1 MPAYVF
7 GIRNKLLNEER
18 YQQYS
23 EAAMPT
29 LEGRQASFL
38 AAYGQY
44 RVVEGDDAEGA
55 FVLEFPTFEEAQAW
69 FDSEEY
75 QAAAALRANAA
86 DYRIVIVDGLPGP
99 SETATAGSSDTDVDD
114 IRELITE
121 WALVGWRHLE
131 TDPQYVFRD
140 RLGKFYD
147 WESSE
152 VILHDNA
159 DAQRR
164 VTTSATEYGAIW
176 DEMVPSLKTL
186 SNRLLGEPD
195 IMVEGDL
202 ALVSVKFASR
212 FESADGTVDEAPT
225 LSSLVLRRGPDGWKI
240 FREHGSSLVPD
251 AN

>member
-7 GIRNKLLNEER
+7 GIRNKLVDEER

-29 LEGRQASFL
+29 LEGRDASFL
-38 AAYGQY
+38 AAYGQH
-44 RVVEGDDAEGA
+44 RVLEGDEAEGA
-55 FVLEFPTFEEAQAW
+55 FVLEFPTFAEAEAW
-69 FDSEEY
+69 FDSKEY
-75 QAAAALRANAA
+75 QDAAALRAGAA
-86 DYRIVIVDGLPGP
+86 DYRIVMVDGLQPTETQPGHGGD
-99 SETATAGSSDTDVDD
+99 ADVDD

-131 TDPQYVFRD
+131 TDPPYVFRD

-147 WESSE
+147 WESSD

-164 VTTSATEYGAIW
+164 VTTSAAEYAAIW

-195 IMVEGDL
+195 IMVEGNL

-212 FESADGTVDEAPT
+212 FEGADGTVDEAPT

-251 AN
+251 PD